1 MSSRALGKTSGSRE
15 IDMSPHAPAVTAPD
29 ESKRLA
35 AAYAQQGGPPW
46 PSNSPAGQ
54 WFGPGVPFA
63 PIAPPD
69 VAGRTWDFPAGY
81 NFQNT
86 PRPYEAVSAQDLRAV
101 ADACDVMRTVIETR
115 KDQLAK
121 LEWSIVPELV
131 LDGSPATD
139 PNNPAIAE
147 ITEFFLKPDQEHDW
161 DQWLRMEVED
171 LLVLDAPT
179 LYCQR
184 TYDDTLLSLRP
195 LDGAGIKRI
204 IDEWG
209 CTPEPPIPAYQHI
222 LHGVPAVDYTTNDVI
237 WMPRNPRTN
246 RGFGYGPV
254 EQILITVDIA
264 LRKQLFMKDYFTD
277 GNVPQSIIGAP
288 DAWSTQ
294 QITDFQKYWDAM
306 LKGNLEARRRAFFVP
321 GGMAKT
327 FITTKEPELTGKTEE
342 WLARVICFA
351 FSISPQPFLSM
362 MNRACHSSDT
372 ETLTE
377 GGWKL
382 FKDIKD
388 DDRIATVNPDSG
400 MLEYH
405 VPTERYVY
413 PYTGEMVRFHT
424 RCTDVLVTPEHKM
437 WLRLGHN
444 GAAYR
449 KVEARDVPECQVYFQ
464 AAVDY
469 NGGPE
474 RKTYELEAS
483 GRSEER
489 TVSADDWIE
498 LVGYFASEGGLS
510 SRKYHYLFTLAQKA
524 GPKADRIRAV
534 LDRLG
539 ISFSENPKRDKGIA
553 RWNVYGKQVCEWM
566 RDNVGSYSYNKRLP
580 REMLGLCKRQLR
592 ILFDALMLGD
602 GTVDTREGRTAR
614 TYYSTSRGLAD
625 DVQELALKLG
635 YSAKVVRH

>member
-69 VAGRTWDFPAGY
+69 VAGRTWDFEAGY
-81 NFQNT
+81 NFQNA

-121 LEWSIVPELV
+121 LEWSIVPELM

-179 LYCQR
+179 LYCRR

-362 MNRACHSSDT
+362 MNRAT
-372 ETLTE
+372 AETAKEAALEEGLYPLMQWVVRLMNRVIKRFWPGSKLQFKWNDDAQVDKAEQEGILT
-377 GGWKL
+377 GYATKGVM
-382 FKDIKD
+382 
-388 DDRIATVNPDSG
+388 TVNECRDTLGLDPKSG
-400 MLEYH
+400 GDELRVMTGTGYVLIG
-405 VPTERYVY
+405 VNDDAPTA
-413 PYTGEMVRFHT
+413 GEQADAKAEATQALANKPAPVVAAQSAQPAQPPPEPKAAGEAPAAKASGAFRKRT
-424 RCTDVLVTPEHKM
+424 RPITSQSYWTQ
-437 WLRLGHN
+437 
-444 GAAYR
+444 GAAHR
-449 KVEARDVPECQVYFQ
+449 HDAPNARG
-464 AAVDY
+464 A
-469 NGGPE
+469 
-474 RKTYELEAS
+474 
-483 GRSEER
+483 GR
-489 TVSADDWIE
+489 
-498 LVGYFASEGGLS
+498 
-510 SRKYHYLFTLAQKA
+510 
-524 GPKADRIRAV
+524 
-534 LDRLG
+534 
-539 ISFSENPKRDKGIA
+539 
-553 RWNVYGKQVCEWM
+553 
-566 RDNVGSYSYNKRLP
+566 
-580 REMLGLCKRQLR
+580 
-592 ILFDALMLGD
+592 
-602 GTVDTREGRTAR
+602 
-614 TYYSTSRGLAD
+614 
-625 DVQELALKLG
+625 
-635 YSAKVVRH
+635 